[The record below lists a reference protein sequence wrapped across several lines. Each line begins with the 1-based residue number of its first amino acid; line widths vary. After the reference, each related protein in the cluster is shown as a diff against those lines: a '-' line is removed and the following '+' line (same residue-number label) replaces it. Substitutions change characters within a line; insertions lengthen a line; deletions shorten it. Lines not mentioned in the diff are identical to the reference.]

1 MQKNEQEFIPSSSIK
16 IISRANSISS
26 LDTFASSA
34 KSDDSLFEIW
44 ENRKLSDEKPKPT
57 LTSSIPIKK
66 SSHFNRIREQAI
78 DLSLSKTPDVGDAL
92 HILQQTK
99 HIIQNLGFN
108 LDNNG
113 TMHKR
118 TLSD

>member
-1 MQKNEQEFIPSSSIK
+1 MKNKNLHS
-16 IISRANSISS
+16 
-26 LDTFASSA
+26 
-34 KSDDSLFEIW
+34 
-44 ENRKLSDEKPKPT
+44 
-57 LTSSIPIKK
+57 SSIPIKK
-66 SSHFNRIREQAI
+66 SPHFNGIREQAI

-99 HIIQNLGFN
+99 HIIQNIGFN

>member
-1 MQKNEQEFIPSSSIK
+1 MKKTEKEYIPSSSIK
-16 IISRANSISS
+16 IITRTNSVSS

-44 ENRKLSDEKPKPT
+44 ENRKLSDEPQKPI
-57 LTSSIPIKK
+57 LTPSIPIKN
-66 SSHFNRIREQAI
+66 SNHLNRVKEQTI
-78 DLSLSKTPDVGDAL
+78 GIPLSKTPDVGDAL
-92 HILQQTK
+92 NILQQTK
-99 HIIQNLGFN
+99 QIIHNLGFS
-108 LDNNG
+108 LDNKG

>member
-1 MQKNEQEFIPSSSIK
+1 MQNNDQEFIPSSSIK

-44 ENRKLSDEKPKPT
+44 ENRKLSDEKQKPT
-57 LTSSIPIKK
+57 LTTSIPIKK
-66 SSHFNRIREQAI
+66 STHYRVREQTI

-99 HIIQNLGFN
+99 NIIQKLGFN
-108 LDNNG
+108 LDNSG
-113 TMHKR
+113 TMLRR
-118 TLSD
+118 TLSE